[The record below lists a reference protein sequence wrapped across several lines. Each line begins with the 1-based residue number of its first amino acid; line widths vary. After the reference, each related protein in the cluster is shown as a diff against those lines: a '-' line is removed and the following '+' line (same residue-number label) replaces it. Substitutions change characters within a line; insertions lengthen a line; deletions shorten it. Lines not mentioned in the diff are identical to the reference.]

1 MDRGINRR
9 TALGMGLASGAVT
22 LAGRAARAQ
31 QPAEVKV
38 ALLAPMSGPWA
49 REGTLMR
56 LGGEMAVDEINAA
69 GGIGALGGAKMR
81 LLVYDT
87 GDSAE
92 KAKNAAQRMVA
103 QEPELVAGTGAWFSS
118 FTLAATEVTER
129 AALPWMTFSYSDLIT
144 NRGFRYVFQTSMT
157 ADRMAS
163 SVLPTILDMAEKATG
178 ARPTRV
184 GIIADNGASNVSF
197 LKQVRGV
204 ELKRLDLAAVVDETF
219 TPPLSDATT
228 IVQKLRSARPQFVLL
243 LASNVPDTKLLLDKI
258 SEYGLGGGK
267 LPLVGG
273 GTNIGAPELAKL
285 VGNDMLEGLLASQS
299 DWPGKGQEEL
309 VARFVKRTGEPWMTQ
324 DAYMTYADMLIFKYA
339 LEHAGAADRHKVAE
353 AIRAIDL
360 RDGPALFYPG
370 HHLRFDQVGRRMDA
384 QLAIIQWQN
393 GKVVTVHP
401 EDIALAKP
409 IWPKG

>member
-1 MDRGINRR
+1 
-9 TALGMGLASGAVT
+9 
-22 LAGRAARAQ
+22 
-31 QPAEVKV
+31 
-38 ALLAPMSGPWA
+38 
-49 REGTLMR
+49 
-56 LGGEMAVDEINAA
+56 
-69 GGIGALGGAKMR
+69 MR
-81 LLVYDT
+81 LLIYDT

-129 AALPWMTFSYSDLIT
+129 AELPWLTFSYSDLIT

-163 SVLPTILDMAEKATG
+163 RVLPTILEMAEKATG
-178 ARPTRV
+178 TRPNRV

-197 LKQVRGV
+197 LKQVRDV
-204 ELKRLDLAAVVDETF
+204 ELRRLGLTAVLDETF

-228 IVQKLRSARPQFVLL
+228 VVQKVRSARPQFVLL

-258 SEYGLGGGK
+258 AEYGLGGGK

-273 GTNIGAPELAKL
+273 GTNIGAPELLQL
-285 VGNDMLEGLLASQS
+285 VGKDMLEGLIASQS

-309 VARFVKRTGEPWMTQ
+309 VARFAKRTGEPWMTQ
-324 DAYMTYADMLIFKYA
+324 DAYMTYADMLIFKDA
-339 LEHAGAADRHKVAE
+339 LERAGVAERHKVAE

-360 RDGPALFYPG
+360 HDGPALFYPG
-370 HHLRFDQVGRRMDA
+370 HHLRFDQMGRRMDA
-384 QLAIIQWQN
+384 QLAIIQWQG
-393 GKVVTVHP
+393 GKVVTIHP
-401 EDIALAKP
+401 EDIALAAP
-409 IWPKG
+409 LWPKG